1 MYWTLHSLSLSS
13 VSVQPE
19 SIREVLFH
27 HAARVSIPPCALSNQ
42 ERDPTIGVCLK
53 VVPSPRRHLSLPS
66 FWGKA
71 ICAIRSAADFKNYEG
86 ASLIIV
92 GSWSL
97 SRGGARRSLL
107 HLTHPSTVMR
117 STGTC
122 ARSSAGFLLHSE
134 LPAPAASPGWRG
146 PCRLGR
152 GSDRGGAG
160 GWRRTCCRRWP
171 PMQLWTVLSC
181 SLQIPSLNW
190 TAVSRDFK
198 LIPNVLRSL
207 VGSVWHWAS
216 SKSWLKIG
224 IVITHSC
231 RFDWLYSHHIVS
243 GLKKN
248 QYVLWLLK
256 RECSLARRTLCFAEY
271 LCQTRTGK
279 PVCTSRCR

>member
-1 MYWTLHSLSLSS
+1 MKKEDIFRNLQQEQPLFVYWTLHSLFLFGLCATWIHPWGPFSS
-13 VSVQPE
+13 CCACVC
-19 SIREVLFH
+19 
-27 HAARVSIPPCALSNQ
+27 IPPCALSNQ
-42 ERDPTIGVCLK
+42 ERDPTIGVCLN
-53 VVPSPRRHLSLPS
+53 VVPCARRHLSLPS

-92 GSWSL
+92 GSRSL

-107 HLTHPSTVMR
+107 HLTHPSAVTR

-171 PMQLWTVLSC
+171 PVQLWTVLSC

-190 TAVSRDFK
+190 TAVSREFK
-198 LIPNVLRSL
+198 LVPRRPSFISRD
-207 VGSVWHWAS
+207 VWHWAS
-216 SKSWLKIG
+216 SESWLKIG
-224 IVITHSC
+224 IIITHSC
-231 RFDWLYSHHIVS
+231 RCNLLYSHHIVS
-243 GLKKN
+243 GAVRQKY
-248 QYVLWLLK
+248 QYALWL
-256 RECSLARRTLCFAEY
+256 
-271 LCQTRTGK
+271 
-279 PVCTSRCR
+279 